1 MKPWENEEFVKEVYT
16 QTKER
21 LKKEY
26 KSDIIALF
34 HVEDHVEAYLEDAD
48 TISGIL
54 GISPQ
59 SKVGEIYMVRFSES
73 DIEVSI
79 RKLTDASLGISLS
92 EIRDENGIC
101 YLDAYR
107 EFAPAD
113 SDNTDYESEYPQL
126 ISYKY
131 KNKTI

>member
-59 SKVGEIYMVRFSES
+59 SKVGEVYMVRFSES